1 MLSLLG
7 LYGLPR
13 KMGQLK
19 DISKFDSKFFG
30 VHHKQAHL
38 LDPQARILLES
49 TYESIVDAGM
59 YINIFKLIIFV
70 LFIILFMLLVLF

>member
-1 MLSLLG
+1 
-7 LYGLPR
+7 
-13 KMGQLK
+13 MGQLK

-59 YINIFKLIIFV
+59 YIKKLIDDVCFIYNSIHITIF
-70 LFIILFMLLVLF
+70 FF